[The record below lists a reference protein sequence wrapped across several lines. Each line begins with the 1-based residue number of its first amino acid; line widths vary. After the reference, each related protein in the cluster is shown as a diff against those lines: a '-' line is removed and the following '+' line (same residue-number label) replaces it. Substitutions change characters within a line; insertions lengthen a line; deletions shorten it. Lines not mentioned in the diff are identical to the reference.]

1 MISST
6 AAELD
11 EMMEEFHGAPALDI
25 REPAMFRCAV
35 RDCGSYY
42 LIVGVNLSNTSKRMK
57 LELPGKKTFSALFN
71 GFEPR
76 VFRIRK

>member
-1 MISST
+1 
-6 AAELD
+6 
-11 EMMEEFHGAPALDI
+11 
-25 REPAMFRCAV
+25 V
-35 RDCGSYY
+35 RDCGSYH
-42 LIVGVNLSNTSKRMK
+42 LIVAVNLSNTSQRMK